1 MAKKKQDKSKNIPPQ
16 YKEQK
21 PLIQAIEQPKSAFF
35 KDNWLPIAIIVFFSI
50 GLYIQTIT
58 FDYAL
63 DDTMVIVKNKFTQRG
78 FNGIGDIF
86 KYESFRG
93 YFGEQKQLLEGDRYR
108 PLSIATFAAEQSLFG
123 GNKAI
128 SHFINILLYA
138 LTGVL
143 LFRVLLF
150 MQEAQAPQPPTGEL
164 RASPIEGSEA
174 VSPFG
179 GWGAWAMAWAAT
191 LLFIVH
197 PLHVE
202 VVANIKGR
210 DDIIA
215 FMGEMGALYFTFK
228 YLNDN
233 KSKYLIYSFLTF
245 CIGILSKE
253 SAITFIAIIPLTA
266 HFFTDATFS
275 QKVKVTLPIIAAT
288 IFYLIL
294 RINAIGYLLSEKE
307 ITDLMNNPFFGMTFG
322 EKTATIFYTLLMYL
336 KLHIFPHPLTHD
348 YYPYQ
353 IPKMTWSDWQ
363 ALLSLAVH
371 ISLIAVILRGWKK
384 RSIYAYAAAFYLVT
398 LSIVSNLFVSVGT
411 FMNER
416 FAYHASLGFF
426 IAVAYFLNE
435 KITTVPASGAWQAG
449 GKKIALTIFAL
460 LVLGFSIKT
469 LMRVPDWYSGNTL
482 NNAAIKYSSNSARA
496 NCFYAVSMWENTYN
510 QLPEITL
517 DSRKREI
524 LDSLKFY
531 FDKSVNILPKYG
543 AAQKMRAAVA
553 SEYHK
558 LDGNIEPLI
567 KVFDEVN
574 RSGTYDAYIVEYL
587 KYVNTKVKS
596 KSDAEKLAAFY
607 TSMIAFYKQNFATTT
622 LPSEY
627 TKLLEDIQVRTVN
640 MQ

>member
-21 PLIQAIEQPKSAFF
+21 PLIQAVEQPKSAFF
-35 KDNWLPIAIIVFFSI
+35 KENWLPIAIIVFFSI
-50 GLYIQTIT
+50 GLYIQTVT

-63 DDTMVIVKNKFTQRG
+63 DDTMVIVKNKFTQQG
-78 FNGIGDIF
+78 FKGIGDIF

-150 MQEAQAPQPPTGEL
+150 MQAAPQPPKGETAPL
-164 RASPIEGSEA
+164 PSIGLARN
-174 VSPFG
+174 SPFG
-179 GWGAWAMAWAAT
+179 GRGAAWAAMAT

-228 YLNDN
+228 YVNDN
-233 KSKYLIYSFLTF
+233 KFQYLIYSFSSF
-245 CIGILSKE
+245 CIGVLSKE
-253 SAITFIAIIPLTA
+253 SAITFLAIVPLTA
-266 HFFTDATFS
+266 HFFTNATLS
-275 QKVKVTLPIIAAT
+275 QKIKVTLPIIAAT

-294 RINAIGYLLSEKE
+294 RVNAIGYLLSGKE

-371 ISLIAVILRGWKK
+371 IGLIAVILRGWKK

-416 FAYHASLGFF
+416 FAYHASLGFC

-435 KITTVPASGAWQAG
+435 KGKNTEG
-449 GKKIALTIFAL
+449 GKKIALAIFAL
-460 LVLGFSIKT
+460 LVLGFSAKT

-482 NNAAIKYSSNSARA
+482 NNAAIKYSPNSARA

-510 QLPEITL
+510 QLPKETPEA
-517 DSRKREI
+517 RKREV
-524 LDSLKFY
+524 LDSMKFY
-531 FDKSVNILPKYG
+531 FDKSVSILPKYG

-558 LDGNIEPLI
+558 LDGNIDPLI

-574 RSGTYDAYIVEYL
+574 RSGTYDAYVVEYL
-587 KYVNTKVKS
+587 KYVTTKVKT
-596 KSDAEKLAAFY
+596 KADVEKLAAFY
-607 TSMIAFYKQNFATTT
+607 TSMIAFYKQNYSTTS
-622 LPSEY
+622 LPTEY
-627 TKLLEDIQVRTVN
+627 TNLLADIQARMIN
-640 MQ
+640 L

>member
-1 MAKKKQDKSKNIPPQ
+1 MVSYFKNNRQ
-16 YKEQK
+16 ALF
-21 PLIQAIEQPKSAFF
+21 LITAWA
-35 KDNWLPIAIIVFFSI
+35 I
-50 GLYIQTIT
+50 GLYSPTIG

-63 DDTMVIVKNKFTQRG
+63 DDTMVIVKNQFTQK
-78 FNGIGDIF
+78 GISGIWDIF
-86 KYESFRG
+86 RYESFRG
-93 YFGEQKQLLEGDRYR
+93 FYGEQKQLLEGDRYR

-123 GNKAI
+123 GNKAV

-138 LTGVL
+138 LSGVL

-150 MQEAQAPQPPTGEL
+150 MQKAQVAQTPQGRLP
-164 RASPIEGSEA
+164 ASSFEYGGD
-174 VSPFG
+174 VSPSG
-179 GWGAWAMAWAAT
+179 GWGASIWSWAAMAT
-191 LLFIVH
+191 LIFIVH

-233 KSKYLIYSFLTF
+233 KFQYLIYSFLSF
-245 CIGILSKE
+245 CVGVLSKE
-253 SAITFIAIIPLTA
+253 SAITFLAIIPLTA
-266 HFFTDATFS
+266 HFFTNSTFS

>member
-1 MAKKKQDKSKNIPPQ
+1 MAKKKQDKSKNISPQ

-21 PLIQAIEQPKSAFF
+21 PLIQAVEQPKSAFF
-35 KDNWLPIAIIVFFSI
+35 KENWLPIAIIVFFSI
-50 GLYIQTIT
+50 GLYIQTVT

-123 GNKAI
+123 GNKVV

-138 LTGVL
+138 LTGVM
-143 LFRVLLF
+143 LFRVLLL
-150 MQEAQAPQPPTGEL
+150 MQQNTAPQLPKGETAPL
-164 RASPIEGSEA
+164 PSNGLARK
-174 VSPFG
+174 SPFG
-179 GWGAWAMAWAAT
+179 GRGAWAAMAT

-215 FMGEMGALYFTFK
+215 FMGEMAALYFTFK

-233 KSKYLIYSFLTF
+233 KFKYLIYSFLSF
-245 CIGILSKE
+245 CVGILSKE
-253 SAITFIAIIPLTA
+253 SAITFLAIVPLTA
-266 HFFTDATFS
+266 HFFTTATFS
-275 QKVKVTLPIIAAT
+275 QKVKVTLPIIVAT
-288 IFYLIL
+288 VFYLIL
-294 RINAIGYLLSEKE
+294 RVNAIGYLLSGKE

-363 ALLSLAVH
+363 ALLSLAVN
-371 ISLIAVILRGWKK
+371 IGLLAVILRGWKK

-416 FAYHASLGFF
+416 FAYHASLGFC

-435 KITTVPASGAWQAG
+435 KSSNTEG
-449 GKKIALTIFAL
+449 GKKIAMSIFSL
-460 LVLGFSIKT
+460 LIIGFSIKT
-469 LMRVPDWYSGNTL
+469 LTRVPDWYSGNTL
-482 NNAAIKYSSNSARA
+482 NNSAIKYSPNSARA

-510 QLPEITL
+510 QLPNETPET
-517 DSRKREI
+517 RKREV
-524 LDSLKFY
+524 LDSMKFY
-531 FDKSVNILPKYG
+531 FDKSVSILPKYG

-558 LDGNIEPLI
+558 LDGNIEALI

-574 RSGTYDAYIVEYL
+574 RSGTYDAYVVEYL
-587 KYVNTKVKS
+587 KYITSKVKS
-596 KSDAEKLAAFY
+596 KADAENLAAFY
-607 TSMIAFYKQNFATTT
+607 TSMIVFYKQNYSTTS
-622 LPSEY
+622 LPAEY
-627 TKLLEDIQVRTVN
+627 TNLLADIQVRMVN
-640 MQ
+640 LQ